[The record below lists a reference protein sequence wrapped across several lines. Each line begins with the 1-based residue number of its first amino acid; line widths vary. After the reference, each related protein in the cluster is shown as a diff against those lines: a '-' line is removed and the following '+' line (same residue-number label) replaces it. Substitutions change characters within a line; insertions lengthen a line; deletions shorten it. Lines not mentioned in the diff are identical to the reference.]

1 MLKVICVGYRDWAL
15 SIYKRLMDSENCLF
29 LSMTPSN
36 YNEDVMYDFKPDFV
50 LFYGWS
56 KIIRGNILNDFNCL
70 MLHPSKLPLYRGGSP
85 IQNQILDGV
94 TDSAVTIFKMD
105 NKIDNGPIYYQK
117 PLSLTGS
124 LDSIFNDIENIGYE
138 LTIKIF
144 NGDYSLTAQPHDDAT
159 YCKRRKPTES
169 EITIDEL
176 TTQNSEYLYNK
187 IRMLAD
193 PYPNAF
199 IKTKDG
205 KKILI
210 KEVVLGD

>member
-15 SIYKRLMDSENCLF
+15 NIYNRLRNSEDHLF

-36 YNEDVMYDFKPDFV
+36 YNEDVMYDFKPDYV

-56 KIIRGNILNDFNCL
+56 NIIKGNVLNDFNCL

-85 IQNQILDGV
+85 IQNQIIDGV
-94 TDSAVTIFKMD
+94 TDSALTIFKMD
-105 NKIDNGPIYYQK
+105 DKIDNGPIYYQK
-117 PLSLTGS
+117 ALSLTGS
-124 LDSIFNDIENIGYE
+124 LDSIFNDIEDIGYE
-138 LTIKIF
+138 LTVKIF
-144 NGDYSLTAQPHDDAT
+144 NGDYLLTSQLHGDAT

-176 TTQNSEYLYNK
+176 TTQSSEYLYNK

-210 KEVVLGD
+210 KEVVLAD